1 MVKRRAASAADVPIA
16 FEKSAYAA
24 VAARTPV
31 SFFRKFRCCP
41 IRCFAREKRSAR
53 FFRLDCL
60 GIVLILFSLVK
71 PPKLR
76 FPRHWSVHRKGA
88 GLSSSVMCE
97 KGVPVA
103 YVPCRNDLQGVRFAH
118 NHLTSDEARRI
129 ANGASVDLNQFGRR
143 PPGK

>member
-1 MVKRRAASAADVPIA
+1 MPTSIDLGLATRAAGFRPVAVKRERMVKRRAASAADVSIA

-60 GIVLILFSLVK
+60 GYCSLWSSL
-71 PPKLR
+71 PKLR
-76 FPRHWSVHRKGA
+76 FPRHWSVHRKDA
-88 GLSSSVMCE
+88 GPFVVSDAKV
-97 KGVPVA
+97 
-103 YVPCRNDLQGVRFAH
+103 CRS
-118 NHLTSDEARRI
+118 LTCLAETTFKAFVSLI
-129 ANGASVDLNQFGRR
+129 IT
-143 PPGK
+143 